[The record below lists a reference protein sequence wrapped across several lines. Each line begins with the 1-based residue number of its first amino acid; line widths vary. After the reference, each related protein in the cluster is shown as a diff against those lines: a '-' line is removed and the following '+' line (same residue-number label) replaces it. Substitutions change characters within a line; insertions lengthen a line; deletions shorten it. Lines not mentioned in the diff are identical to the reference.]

1 MARVRIAEVR
11 AEHLLTELLAAQGW
25 DTRRPPNG
33 EMMRQQE
40 YKDHDHL
47 RDVFLRRS
55 KVTMI
60 GHGLPEAVLVDRHT
74 LQPTLIIEA
83 KATVADLDKAIREVT
98 EVYGRAC
105 IDAGFAPLAVAVAG
119 TSEDDFAVRVFKWNG
134 SAWRPITYEG
144 NPINWIP
151 NREDADRL
159 RGPSSTSELRPSVP
173 SPDVLATFADEI
185 NRLLRE
191 SNVND
196 RARPSVVGACMLAL
210 WQSKGGLRKDPA
222 NILADINRAC
232 EQAFWNAGKPILA
245 KSLHVDEANEKLAIK
260 ARRIISILERLNVSV
275 LTAEHDYLGQLYETF
290 FRYAGGNTIG
300 QYFTPRH
307 VAGFCADL
315 LDVSREDVTLDPTC
329 GTGGFLIAAMER
341 VTREH
346 QISRSEMVKLVS
358 SKLIGFDDEPITA
371 ALCVAN
377 MILRGDGS
385 SSVHRGDAFNAPE
398 YPVGGASVVLMN
410 PPYPHKKT
418 DAPTEAFI
426 ERALE
431 GLSQGGRLA
440 AIIPLSLLVK
450 GDKATWRRS
459 ILAKNTLEAAI
470 KLPDELFQPYA
481 QPYTVVVYLRKGIP
495 HPKGKHV
502 FFARIEND
510 GYRLKKGVRIPCPG
524 TELPKALEHFKG
536 HKTEAGFSGWAPLD
550 EDVSFAPGAYIPARE
565 MSEAETDDAVREVI
579 RARSAFVALH
589 AADLV
594 NLNTDEQIPPAAM
607 RKIRPLRGSTTGAV
621 GDYFHVVYGQKAL
634 HSKDGLLAGNTLV
647 ISSSGMDNGCY
658 GFFDRDPLRD
668 PPFETI
674 LKPPFV
680 TVPSTGSIAVAH
692 VQEWPCGV
700 TDDCLLLLP
709 KPGVRHAML
718 YVAAAA
724 IRNERWRF
732 SYGRKATPERIAYFP
747 LPHTD
752 ELLDRIDDYLERAAR
767 VEDQMLQDAEDA
779 RDSHVARERLAELA
793 NGTVKKV
800 TGDELEARLAALEAD

>member
-1 MARVRIAEVR
+1 MARARVSEVR
-11 AEHLLTELLAAQGW
+11 AELLLTELLKAQGW
-25 DTRRPPNG
+25 DCRRPPNG
-33 EMMRQQE
+33 EMLRQHE
-40 YKDHDHL
+40 YKDHSHL
-47 RDVFLRRS
+47 RDVFLHRS

-60 GHGLPEAVLVDRHT
+60 GHGLPEAVLVDRQS
-74 LQPTLIIEA
+74 LQPVLVIEA
-83 KATVADLDKAIREVT
+83 KATVADLDKAVREVT
-98 EVYGRAC
+98 EVYGNAC
-105 IDAGFAPLAVAVAG
+105 IEAGYSPLAVAIAG
-119 TSEDDFAVRVFKWNG
+119 TTDDEFAVRVFKWDG
-134 SAWRPITYEG
+134 SAWKPVTYEG
-144 NPINWIP
+144 NPISWIP

-159 RGPSSTSELRPSVP
+159 RAPSTTAELRPSVP
-173 SPDVLATFADEI
+173 SPEVLAVFADEI

-210 WQSKGGLRKDPA
+210 WQSKGQLRKDPQ

-245 KSLHVDEANEKLAIK
+245 QSLHVDEANEKLAIK
-260 ARRIISILERLNVSV
+260 ARRIIGILERLNVSV

-307 VAGFCADL
+307 VARFCADL
-315 LDVSREDVTLDPTC
+315 LDVSRDDVVLDPTC

-341 VTREH
+341 VAREH
-346 QISRSEMVKLVS
+346 QIPRSEMVKLVS
-358 SKLIGFDDEPITA
+358 SRLIGFDDEPITA

-385 SSVHRGDAFNAPE
+385 SSVHRGDAFSAPE
-398 YPVGGASVVLMN
+398 YPIGTTSVVLMN

-418 DAPTEAFI
+418 DTPTEDFV

-450 GDKATWRRS
+450 SNKAAWRRS

-481 QPYTVVVYLRKGIP
+481 QPYTVIVYLRKGIP

-524 TELPKALEHFKG
+524 TELPKALHHYQG
-536 HKTEAGFSGWAPLD
+536 HKTEAGFCGWSPLD
-550 EDVSFAPGAYIPARE
+550 EDVSFAPGAYIPARAMTE
-565 MSEAETDDAVREVI
+565 EESDSAVREVI

-594 NLNTDEQIPPAAM
+594 NLDTEFQIAPRAI
-607 RKIRPLRGSTTGAV
+607 RKIRPLRGPTV
-621 GDYFHVVYGQKAL
+621 GVVGEYFDVVYGQKAL
-634 HSKDGLLAGNTLV
+634 HNKDGLPAGNTLV

-668 PPFETI
+668 PPFEAI
-674 LKPPFV
+674 LAPPFV
-680 TVPSTGSIAVAH
+680 TVPGTGSIAVAH

-709 KPGVRHAML
+709 KDGVRHAML

-732 SYGRKATPERIAYFP
+732 SYGRKATPERVAYFP

-767 VEDQMLQDAEDA
+767 VEDQMLENAEDA
-779 RDSHVARERLAELA
+779 LDSHVARTRIAEMEA
-793 NGTVKKV
+793 GTVRLV
-800 TGDELEARLAALEAD
+800 SGTELDARLATLMDD